1 MAKTRFDVLRWLAAP
16 VLALLAVLLAQVLLF
31 NVSVAL
37 IIAIRGP
44 ASGNDIWAAKTI
56 ASFFMGAAFV
66 GVASGVAP
74 SHRHRI
80 ALAAFGAVLLW
91 SSRLAIGAFSGDYV
105 PWLISMGGAGA
116 LGAACAFSRTWAASS
131 TVWTTH
137 SSSS

>member
-1 MAKTRFDVLRWLAAP
+1 MAKTRVDVLRWLAAP
-16 VLALLAVLLAQVLLF
+16 VLALLAVLLAQALLF

-37 IIAIRGP
+37 IIAIRGS
-44 ASGNDIWAAKTI
+44 AVWDGIWAAKTI

-66 GVASGVAP
+66 GVASGVSP
-74 SHRHRI
+74 SHKRRI

-91 SSRLAIGAFSGDYV
+91 TSRLAIGSFSGGHV
-105 PWLISMGGAGA
+105 PWLIAMGGAGA
-116 LGAACAFSRTWAASS
+116 LGAACAFYRTWAASS